1 MERWGNGEAPFRV
14 STCGALGVSRDT
26 QGINGK
32 VHKETVAKVVAHR
45 GAKFKLAT
53 PIVHKSCIHSETAV
67 ATDMEFVSLSDGS
80 DVERGSIAAR
90 LLHVVEIIRGE
101 LRRSVTLWKSDGII
115 GQSRLRETE
124 SCEKEQSA

>member
-1 MERWGNGEAPFRV
+1 MSA
-14 STCGALGVSRDT
+14 CGALGESRET

-32 VHKETVAKVVAHR
+32 VHEETAAKVVAHR

-53 PIVHKSCIHSETAV
+53 PIVHKSCIHSETDVGA
-67 ATDMEFVSLSDGS
+67 DMEFVPFSDGS
-80 DVERGSIAAR
+80 DVECGSIAAR

-115 GQSRLRETE
+115 GQSRLRDTE
-124 SCEKEQSA
+124 SCEEEQSA